1 MGNLSVCIRSSP
13 DCQWAIYLSAKEA
26 IQIVNGQLISLK
38 KKLSMLS
45 MGTLSAKE
53 AVQIV
58 NG

>member
-1 MGNLSVCIRSSP
+1 MGTLSVCKRSSQ
-13 DCQWAIYLSAKEA
+13 DCQWTLYLSAKEE
-26 IQIVNGQLISLK
+26 IQIVNGHLIALK